1 MRIFGKSRAE
11 DVLEET
17 YLAAL
22 NELIENAGEVV
33 DTIKEGAGLAMEPEN
48 KAALAQVE
56 EDIIQLQEAVLALHK
71 AKQQMSV
78 TATEYAAKVK
88 EYSEQM
94 KVLETKRDELQE
106 TETQYAAVKVWLNT
120 FIEQTMQEGA
130 ITTIDGTTLK
140 MLVDRILVKND
151 GIEVQFSCG
160 VSIEKEYV
168 R

>member
-1 MRIFGKSRAE
+1 M
-11 DVLEET
+11 LEET

-130 ITTIDGTTLK
+130 ITTIDGRTLK

>member
-1 MRIFGKSRAE
+1 M
-11 DVLEET
+11 LEET